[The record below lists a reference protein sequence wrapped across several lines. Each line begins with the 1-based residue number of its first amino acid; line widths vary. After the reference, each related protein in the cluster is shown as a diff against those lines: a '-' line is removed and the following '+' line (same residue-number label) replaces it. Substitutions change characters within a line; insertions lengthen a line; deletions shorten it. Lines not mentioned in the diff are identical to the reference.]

1 MASNRNRPPAC
12 RSGWCERLGRI
23 CVRSSDRVEIRP
35 RNIRCRCSPWTK
47 YHRGGLSIQR
57 SHPGSFS
64 LGISSLYEVSIAV
77 SMRTDPL
84 MQRRQSRRTQPRSVV
99 GHYPGLAA
107 ILLATSACQSLQLP
121 PRNLVSTD
129 GGYATLLR
137 GPSSHLK
144 ISTVS
149 VLPGPESSEY
159 PNRSIEC
166 GRSSIATRVLWADGT
181 LSAMQASRLCDA
193 AARSAGLPLQAN
205 GQERTPVRYQ
215 LTIVSDGGGI
225 WRQLPGPERP
235 GQVVSFWFPSSPDAD
250 SLRRRVIATTAHEFQ
265 HIATALSGQPRR
277 SGQREPDAYLAGAC
291 AQLLI
296 EGTLARA
303 NLPDGHD
310 PRADPF
316 LPSAAKRS
324 AHAGSTTGAALLR
337 FFGDADTLHINEGG
351 RHLVQHCHETISFP
365 LQQ

>member
-1 MASNRNRPPAC
+1 
-12 RSGWCERLGRI
+12 
-23 CVRSSDRVEIRP
+23 
-35 RNIRCRCSPWTK
+35 
-47 YHRGGLSIQR
+47 
-57 SHPGSFS
+57 
-64 LGISSLYEVSIAV
+64 
-77 SMRTDPL
+77 
-84 MQRRQSRRTQPRSVV
+84 MQRRQPKRTQS
-99 GHYPGLAA
+99 GSALGLYAGLAA
-107 ILLATSACQSLQLP
+107 ILLATSACQSIQLP
-121 PRNLVSTD
+121 PRDLVSPD

-166 GRSSIATRVLWADGT
+166 GWSSVATRLLWADGA
-181 LSAMQASRLCDA
+181 LSAMQASQLCES
-193 AARSAGLPLQAN
+193 AARSAGLPLEAN
-205 GQERTPVRYQ
+205 GQERTPVHYQ

-235 GQVVSFWFPSSPDAD
+235 GQVVSFWFPSGPDAD

-265 HIATALSGQPRR
+265 HIAIALSGQPRR
-277 SGQREPDAYLAGAC
+277 GRQREPVAYLAGAC

-303 NLPDGHD
+303 NLPGGHD

-316 LPSAAKRS
+316 LPSAARRS

-337 FFGDADTLHINEGG
+337 FFGDADTLHIKEGG
-351 RHLVQHCHETISFP
+351 RHLVQHCHETIGFP

>member
-1 MASNRNRPPAC
+1 MASNRNHPPAC
-12 RSGWCERLGRI
+12 RSGWRERVGCS
-23 CVRSSDRVEIRP
+23 CVRSSDRVEVRL
-35 RNIRCRCSPWTK
+35 RNIRCKCSPWTK
-47 YHRGGLSIQR
+47 HHRGGLSIRR
-57 SHPGSFS
+57 SHQGCLS
-64 LGISSLYEVSIAV
+64 LGLSSLYEVSIAV
-77 SMRTDPL
+77 SMRADPL
-84 MQRRQSRRTQPRSVV
+84 MQRRQSRRTQPGPALGLYAV
-99 GHYPGLAA
+99 LAA
-107 ILLATSACQSLQLP
+107 ILLATSACQSIQLP
-121 PRNLVSTD
+121 PRNLVSPD

-166 GRSSIATRVLWADGT
+166 GWSSVATRVLWADRA
-181 LSAMQASRLCDA
+181 LSAMQVSRLCEA

-205 GQERTPVRYQ
+205 GQERTPMRYQ

-225 WRQLPGPERP
+225 WRQLPGPEPP
-235 GQVVSFWFPSSPDAD
+235 GQMVGFWFPSGPDTD

-265 HIATALSGQPRR
+265 HIATALAGQPRR
-277 SGQREPDAYLAGAC
+277 GGQREPDAYLAGAC
-291 AQLLI
+291 AQLMI
-296 EGTLARA
+296 EGAVARA
-303 NLPDGHD
+303 DLPGGHD

-316 LPSAAKRS
+316 LPSAARRS
-324 AHAGSTTGAALLR
+324 AHAGSTTGGALLR

-351 RHLVQHCHETISFP
+351 RHLMRHCHETIGFP